1 MRDVILAC
9 DFSSKEAL
17 LELLDKFGTYKP
29 FIKIGM
35 ELYYKEGAGLVIE
48 LKEKGYKI
56 FLDLKLHDIPNTV
69 YKAMKNIASLGVDMV
84 NCHAAGGVEMMQS
97 AMRGAI
103 DGSITFK
110 RPLVIAVTQLTSTSE
125 AILKEELLID
135 KPLSDV
141 VKQYAE
147 NAKKAGLDGV
157 VCSPLEAPIMKDL
170 KLISVTPGV
179 RPNLANVNDQKRV
192 ATPSDARA
200 LGSDYIVVGRPITE
214 AADPALAY
222 AEIFEQFTGVKLK
235 DQSETKSK
243 DLLPEVSGICDRNLA
258 ISVAK
263 ELLDIKAVFLRPSE
277 PFTWA
282 SGIKSPIYCDNRM
295 TLANP
300 TSRKIIANGM
310 ASVIKRYFPTCEV
323 IMGAATGGIPHATLT
338 AELLNLPSGYVRS
351 DLKSHGRNNQIE
363 GASVNSKKV
372 IVIEDLIST
381 AGSSVEVAKALIEAG
396 ATVLAI
402 ISIVT
407 YNLKS
412 GIEKLKESKLINISL
427 CDINVLVDV
436 AMDQGYIS
444 LKQKEMTLKFVNDPN
459 DSLWMQ

>member
-1 MRDVILAC
+1 M
-9 DFSSKEAL
+9 
-17 LELLDKFGTYKP
+17 
-29 FIKIGM
+29 
-35 ELYYKEGAGLVIE
+35 
-48 LKEKGYKI
+48 
-56 FLDLKLHDIPNTV
+56 
-69 YKAMKNIASLGVDMV
+69 
-84 NCHAAGGVEMMQS
+84 
-97 AMRGAI
+97 
-103 DGSITFK
+103 
-110 RPLVIAVTQLTSTSE
+110 
-125 AILKEELLID
+125 
-135 KPLSDV
+135 
-141 VKQYAE
+141 
-147 NAKKAGLDGV
+147 
-157 VCSPLEAPIMKDL
+157 
-170 KLISVTPGV
+170 
-179 RPNLANVNDQKRV
+179 
-192 ATPSDARA
+192 
-200 LGSDYIVVGRPITE
+200 
-214 AADPALAY
+214 
-222 AEIFEQFTGVKLK
+222 
-235 DQSETKSK
+235 
-243 DLLPEVSGICDRNLA
+243 CDRNLA